1 MGGKKK
7 LGLKQ
12 MEKQQVKEDE
22 TKEAKK
28 KEKAGPPKERKTI
41 GIVAPDAKDGK
52 IVAEVKKMGVLT
64 PYAISTRYGIRIST
78 AKDFLEQLEANGAVQ
93 LVPGATTSKS
103 TRLLQVKLL
112 CPKLCFKILAIKEYC
127 FR

>member
-7 LGLKQ
+7 LGIKQ

-28 KEKAGPPKERKTI
+28 KEKAGMSKERKTI
-41 GIVAPDAKDGK
+41 GIMPPDAKNEK
-52 IVAEVKKMGVLT
+52 IVSEVKKMNVLT
-64 PYAISTRYGIRIST
+64 PYAVATRFNIRIST

-93 LVPGATTSKS
+93 LVSGSNNI
-103 TRLLQVKLL
+103 
-112 CPKLCFKILAIKEYC
+112 KIYKPAAS
-127 FR
+127 